1 MGYRYGE
8 RKYSE
13 GLYSRWPD
21 WWRDRMCGEEDWT
34 TPVCDSPGWT
44 APVQMPG
51 PWRPLVADAG
61 GWTEVVLPAPLPPTP
76 LPPQPEIEPHRG
88 RRP

>member
-21 WWRDRMCGEEDWT
+21 WWRDKSCENGVWADLSCETKAWEPVA
-34 TPVCDSPGWT
+34 TPEPPSPIS
-44 APVQMPG
+44 
-51 PWRPLVADAG
+51 PWQPDVAVKAVRGVFTGVPDA
-61 GWTEVVLPAPLPPTP
+61 A
-76 LPPQPEIEPHRG
+76 
-88 RRP
+88 RRSR

>member
-21 WWRDRMCGEEDWT
+21 WWRDKTCAHEQ
-34 TPVCDSPGWT
+34 WT
-44 APVQMPG
+44 AQACAPALWTVIVPPPPG
-51 PWRPLVADAG
+51 PIPP
-61 GWTEVVLPAPLPPTP
+61 WTEASLMA
-76 LPPQPEIEPHRG
+76 
-88 RRP
+88 RPRHVRP